1 MTLFRRTEVRAL
13 PPTIDPTGLTAR
25 PAFASSAGE
34 VVDQNS
40 AFTSTVVIGC
50 VTLLA
55 DSVAMMPLELY
66 REVGS
71 RYEKLPKPLVL
82 RKPNAEQTMFEF
94 VHQFIA
100 TLAIHGTCFVYAP
113 REGGQLIE
121 LRNIHPDRVAIQI
134 DMDTNSPTYG
144 ERTYKIAGSNETF
157 TAEVIKQVDWLRFPN
172 QVRGIS
178 PIDSLRQSIG
188 TNIAIDRFLAQF
200 YGDGATPS
208 SVLETDTNL
217 SPESAEV
224 LRQTWVDT
232 LYKNRKPAVLTGGL
246 KWRSVTVSASDMDT
260 INYREAIVRDISRAY
275 RIPLHMI
282 NGTGGDNQTYQNV
295 ESAGINFLRH
305 TLLPWCRRLEDLIS
319 ELLPRPQRVRFD
331 INEFAR
337 ADQLTRV
344 RAQQTM
350 IMSGTLTPNEA
361 RQIEGREP
369 YEGGDQFILGIA
381 GAPVAGVEGGDLP
394 TLGVDSLVQE

>member
-1 MTLFRRTEVRAL
+1 MSLFKKVEQRQL
-13 PPTIDPTGLTAR
+13 PPSIDPSGLTAR
-25 PAFASSAGE
+25 PAYGSSAGE
-34 VVDQNS
+34 IVDQNT
-40 AFTSTVVIGC
+40 AFTSTTIMAA

-55 DSVAMMPLELY
+55 DSVALMPLDLY
-66 REVGS
+66 REVNS
-71 RYEKLPKPLVL
+71 RYEKLSKPLVL
-82 RKPNAEQTMFEF
+82 RKPNAEQTMFDF

-113 REGGQLIE
+113 RKNGMVVE
-121 LRNIHPDRVAIQI
+121 LRNIHPDRVSIQI
-134 DMDTNSPTYG
+134 DTNENSITYG
-144 ERTYKIAGSNETF
+144 ERIYTISGSSEQF
-157 TAEVIKQVDWLRFPN
+157 TSDVLKQVDWLRFPN
-172 QVRGIS
+172 QVRGLS
-178 PIDSLRQSIG
+178 PIDSLRQAIG

-208 SVLETDTNL
+208 SVLETDNNL
-217 SPESAEV
+217 SPEAAEV

-282 NGTGGDNQTYQNV
+282 NGSGGDTQTYQNV

-305 TLLPWCRRLEDLIS
+305 TLLPWCRRLEDLIT
-319 ELLPRPQRVRFD
+319 ELMSPDEQVRFD
-331 INEFAR
+331 VNEFAR
-337 ADQLTRV
+337 ADLLTRV
-344 RAQQTM
+344 RAQQVM

-361 RQIEGREP
+361 RHIEGREP
-369 YEGGDQFILGIA
+369 YEGGDQFILGVA
-381 GAPVAGVEGGDLP
+381 GAPIAGVEGGDLP
-394 TLGVDSLVQE
+394 TLGIDSLVQE

>member
-1 MTLFRRTEVRAL
+1 MSLFRKQEARAL

-34 VVDQNS
+34 IVDQNS

-55 DSVAMMPLELY
+55 DSVAMMPLDLY

-71 RYEKLPKPLVL
+71 RYERLPKPLFL
-82 RKPNAEQTMFEF
+82 RRPNAEQSMFDF

-113 REGGQLIE
+113 REGGQVVE
-121 LRNIHPDRVAIQI
+121 LRNIHPDRVSIQI
-134 DMDTNSPTYG
+134 DMDANSNTYG
-144 ERTYKIAGSNETF
+144 ERTYKIAGSNEVF
-157 TAEVIKQVDWLRFPN
+157 TSETLKQVDWLRFPN

-178 PIDSLRQSIG
+178 PIDSLRQAIG

-208 SVLETDTNL
+208 SVLETDNNL

-282 NGTGGDNQTYQNV
+282 NGTGGDNQTYQNI

-305 TLLPWCRRLEDLIS
+305 TLLPWCKRLEDLIS
-319 ELLPRPQRVRFD
+319 DLLPRPQYVRFD
-331 INEFAR
+331 VNEFAR

-369 YEGGDQFILGIA
+369 YDGGDQFILGIA

-394 TLGVDSLVQE
+394 TLGTDGKVEL

>member
-1 MTLFRRTEVRAL
+1 MSLFKKVEQRQL
-13 PPTIDPTGLTAR
+13 PPSIDPSGLTAR
-25 PAFASSAGE
+25 PAYGSSAGE
-34 VVDQNS
+34 IVDQNT
-40 AFTSTVVIGC
+40 AFTSTTIMAA

-55 DSVAMMPLELY
+55 DSVAMMPLDLY
-66 REVGS
+66 REVGT
-71 RYEKLPKPLVL
+71 RYEKLPSPLAL
-82 RKPNAEQTMFEF
+82 RKPNAEQTLFDF

-113 REGGQLIE
+113 RKGQEIIE
-121 LRNIHPDRVAIQI
+121 LRNIHPDRVSIQI
-134 DMDTNSPTYG
+134 DTNENSITYG
-144 ERTYKIAGSNETF
+144 ERIYTISGSSEQF
-157 TAEVIKQVDWLRFPN
+157 TSDVLKQVDWLRFPN
-172 QVRGIS
+172 QVRGLS
-178 PIDSLRQSIG
+178 PIDSLRQAIG

-208 SVLETDTNL
+208 SVLETDNNL
-217 SPESAEV
+217 SPEAAEV

-282 NGTGGDNQTYQNV
+282 NGSGGDTQTYQNV

-319 ELLPRPQRVRFD
+319 ELLPADMKVRFD
-331 INEFAR
+331 VNEFAR

-344 RAQQTM
+344 RAQQVM

-361 RQIEGREP
+361 RHIEGREP

-381 GAPVAGVEGGDLP
+381 GAPIAGVEGGQLP
-394 TLGVDSLVQE
+394 TLGTDALVEE